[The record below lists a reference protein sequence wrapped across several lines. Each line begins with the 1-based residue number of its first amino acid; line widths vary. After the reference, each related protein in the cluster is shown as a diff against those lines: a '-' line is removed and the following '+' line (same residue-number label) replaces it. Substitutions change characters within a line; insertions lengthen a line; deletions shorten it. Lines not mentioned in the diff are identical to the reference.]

1 MFAVLFFVLCAV
13 VFLAWVAA
21 DLVRGVETYSDDV
34 IVADRFGNT
43 LPVDPF

>member
-21 DLVRGVETYSDDV
+21 DLVQGVETYADDV
-34 IVADRFGNT
+34 IVSDRFGNA
-43 LPVDPF
+43 L